1 MNGRLGHSR
10 RNIELFLDRGSLA
23 GLTRARAELS
33 RNRLFRQRR
42 AAVRKARWINT
53 YGVAKKRLRQ
63 LWARIASPRF
73 GWPELLLGQL
83 LAVTCAGTL
92 WLQLS
97 GSAPLP
103 ARTTGSSVNSQ
114 HPPAPVEVKPD
125 RSLVAAAAAAPK
137 HVEADQCRLAALT
150 QLYPSEGE
158 DGIALRFEPTLST
171 MSPLTTEYTP

>member
-1 MNGRLGHSR
+1 MNGHLGHTR

-33 RNRLFRQRR
+33 RNRLFKQRR

-63 LWARIASPRF
+63 LGARIVSPRF
-73 GWPELLLGQL
+73 GWPELVLGQL
-83 LAVTCAGTL
+83 LAVICAGTL
-92 WLQLS
+92 WLQLF
-97 GSAPLP
+97 GSAPPP

-114 HPPAPVEVKPD
+114 QPPAPVEAKPS
-125 RSLVAAAAAAPK
+125 RTLVAAPAAAPE

-158 DGIALRFEPTLST
+158 DGVALRFEPTLS
-171 MSPLTTEYTP
+171 SLTTEYTP